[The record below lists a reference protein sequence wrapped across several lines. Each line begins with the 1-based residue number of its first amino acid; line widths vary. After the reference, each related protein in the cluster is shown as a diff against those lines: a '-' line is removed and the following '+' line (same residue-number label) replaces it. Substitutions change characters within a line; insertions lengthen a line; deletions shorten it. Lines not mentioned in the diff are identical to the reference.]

1 MTLTRNGRHIFNE
14 VPNGYPIPGQTTI
27 YDGSQSIDLD
37 NVPLNGGFLIRT
49 LDLAVDPYL
58 RSMMD
63 QVSNSHVTPF
73 QLGEP
78 LINYGIGLVLRSEYS
93 EAQPG
98 DHVYGLIPFQEYS
111 VLKDFENQIERMRV
125 LKNDVGLPWSVY
137 LGAAGMPGQTSYMA
151 WKAYAKAKPGDV
163 AFITSGAGTVGSLV
177 IQLAK
182 RDGMKVISCAS
193 SEEKLQYLSSL
204 GADVTYNYRT
214 TSAREV
220 LEKEGPIDMCVR
232 AIIIIIIIIRDMIMH
247 ILTRRD
253 ARLHRYWDNV
263 GGETLEAALD
273 NASTGARFLESG
285 MMSGYN
291 EQHLPIRNLFKLIG
305 MQVTMQ
311 GFLVWSLVD
320 QYRDEFYREFVPLL
334 ASGDI
339 KYREDITHGLETV
352 GEVLLDV
359 QRGKNFG
366 KGIIHLADG

>member
-1 MTLTRNGRHIFNE
+1 MTLTKNGRHIFKE
-14 VPNGYPIPGQTTI
+14 VPNGYPVPGRTTV

-37 NVPLNGGFLIRT
+37 NVPLNGGFLIKT

-78 LINYGIGLVLRSEYS
+78 LVNYGIGLVLRSEYS
-93 EAQPG
+93 EAKPG

-111 VLKDFENQIERMRV
+111 VLRNFENQIERMRV

-182 RDGMKVISCAS
+182 RDGLKVISCAS
-193 SEEKLQYLSSL
+193 SEEKLEYLSSL

-220 LEKEGPIDMCVR
+220 LEKEGPID
-232 AIIIIIIIIRDMIMH
+232 I
-247 ILTRRD
+247 
-253 ARLHRYWDNV
+253 YWDNV

-334 ASGDI
+334 ANGDI
-339 KYREDITHGLETV
+339 KYREDITQGLETV